1 MTAVASCI
9 ATERGPVEHSPTDR
23 RPTDPLAAHRVVE
36 PPCYR
41 PSGDEIRWFE
51 AACAERLPLLLKG
64 PTGCGKTR
72 FVEYMAWR
80 MQLPLIQVACNEDTS
95 AADLTGR
102 HLLDAD
108 GSYWADGPL
117 TLAARHGAICYLDE
131 IVEARPD
138 ATVVIH
144 PLTDARRLLP
154 LERNGEVVRA
164 HPDFHLVI
172 SYNPGY
178 QGEHKQLKPSTRQR
192 FVAIAFDYGDDA
204 HEADII
210 VQESGVAPDLAG
222 RLVDIARR
230 SRALAGDGLD
240 EGASTR
246 LLVHAARLI
255 AAGLAP
261 LDACR
266 LAIGDAVTDD
276 ADTAAA
282 LHAFAAAHFAA

>member
-1 MTAVASCI
+1 MADAPFYQP
-9 ATERGPVEHSPTDR
+9 AGAEAD
-23 RPTDPLAAHRVVE
+23 
-36 PPCYR
+36 
-41 PSGDEIRWFE
+41 WFE
-51 AACAERLPLLLKG
+51 TACRHHLPVLLKG

-80 MQLPLIQVACNEDTS
+80 MGLPLIQVACNDDTS

-108 GSYWADGPL
+108 GTYWADGPL

-144 PLTDARRLLP
+144 PLTDSRRVLP
-154 LERNGEVVRA
+154 LDRLGEVVHA

-178 QGEHKQLKPSTRQR
+178 HGEHRRLKPSTRQR
-192 FVAIAFDYGDDA
+192 FVAIDFGYPDA
-204 HEADII
+204 VHEAD
-210 VQESGVAPDLAG
+210 VVVRESGADRETAR
-222 RLVDIARR
+222 RLVDLAHRT
-230 SRALAGDGLD
+230 RALAQAGNGLD

-255 AAGLAP
+255 VAGLAP

-266 LAIGDAVTDD
+266 IAISDAATDD
-276 ADTAAA
+276 ADTRAA
-282 LHAFAAAHFAA
+282 LQTMAAAHFAT

>member
-1 MTAVASCI
+1 MSARDTPLA
-9 ATERGPVEHSPTDR
+9 
-23 RPTDPLAAHRVVE
+23 TDPLAGHRIADVPFYQPAGAE
-36 PPCYR
+36 A
-41 PSGDEIRWFE
+41 DWFE
-51 AACAERLPLLLKG
+51 TACRHHLPVLLKG

-80 MQLPLIQVACNEDTS
+80 MGLPLIQVACNDDTS

-108 GSYWADGPL
+108 GTYWADGPL

-144 PLTDARRLLP
+144 PLTDSRRVLP
-154 LERNGEVVRA
+154 LDRLGEVVHA

-178 QGEHKQLKPSTRQR
+178 HGEHRRLKPSTRQR
-192 FVAIAFDYGDDA
+192 FVAIDFGYPDAA
-204 HEADII
+204 HEAD
-210 VQESGVAPDLAG
+210 VVVRESGADRETAR
-222 RLVDIARR
+222 RLVDLAQRT
-230 SRALAGDGLD
+230 RALALAGNGLD

-255 AAGLAP
+255 VAGLAP

-266 LAIGDAVTDD
+266 IAISDAATDD
-276 ADTAAA
+276 ADTRAALQTMAAA
-282 LHAFAAAHFAA
+282 YFAT

>member
-1 MTAVASCI
+1 MADAPFYQS
-9 ATERGPVEHSPTDR
+9 AGAEAD
-23 RPTDPLAAHRVVE
+23 
-36 PPCYR
+36 
-41 PSGDEIRWFE
+41 WFE
-51 AACAERLPLLLKG
+51 TACRQHLPVLLKG

-80 MQLPLIQVACNEDTS
+80 MGLPLIQVACNDDTS

-102 HLLDAD
+102 HLLDAN
-108 GSYWADGPL
+108 GTYWADGPL

-144 PLTDARRLLP
+144 PLTDSRRVLP
-154 LERNGEVVRA
+154 LDRLGEVVHA

-178 QGEHKQLKPSTRQR
+178 HGEHRRLKPSTRQR
-192 FVAIAFDYGDDA
+192 FVAIDFGYPDAA
-204 HEADII
+204 HEAD
-210 VQESGVAPDLAG
+210 VVVRESGADRDTAR
-222 RLVDIARR
+222 RLVDLAQRT
-230 SRALAGDGLD
+230 RALAGNGLD

-255 AAGLAP
+255 VAGLAP

-266 LAIGDAVTDD
+266 IAICDAATDD
-276 ADTAAA
+276 PDTRAA
-282 LHAFAAAHFAA
+282 LHTMAAAHFAT